1 MTPITRRLQDI
12 LSELPFPQVEKNPL
26 NWTFTENIKKLG
38 PDFYRKVIPLHLV
51 LSLEYSLLG
60 QQLRAKFLSKE
71 LVKQKEIE
79 EQLIT
84 ALMMAELLEH
94 IYQCY
99 LNVPRE
105 VVRLRQHQI
114 LYRELL
120 AELSKP
126 LPGKPK
132 KLETNP
138 SFSQDVRNTTVF
150 LNLYRLL
157 FIRSKRAFDVIATLG
172 TVSESYRNFVKV
184 LDKYTDPILAD
195 LAWLFFIPRLSVNL
209 FLLIKHTLPGP
220 WMSKEEKSLGL
231 SVRFSAQ
238 MQRRWFELGNDSIW
252 MTAGLINRFV
262 LTGALAPFAIY
273 VSITC
278 FAIDIILSVTRAYI
292 ELSRLYEVR
301 KQYEAMLKQTT
312 SLEEIKSIKEH
323 LEAINN
329 QLNFEWLR
337 LGSHMMTTTAIF
349 LSMVVAAPILAFN
362 PLIITI
368 GAVCLVA
375 VCFINFALF
384 QIIDESRPKD
394 TLVIPQGGLSK
405 LGFFAQKVRKEPILQ
420 LEKKHDVEV
429 EMLSSCSI

>member
-1 MTPITRRLQDI
+1 MTPITRHLQDI
-12 LSELPFPQVEKNPL
+12 LSELPFSQVEKNPL
-26 NWTFTENIKKLG
+26 NWIFTESIKKLG

-60 QQLRAKFLSKE
+60 QQLRAKFLSKQ
-71 LVKQKEIE
+71 LVNQKEIE

-94 IYQCY
+94 IYQYY
-99 LNVPRE
+99 LDVPRE
-105 VVRLRQHQI
+105 VVRLRQQQK

-120 AELSKP
+120 AEIIKP
-126 LPGKPK
+126 LSGDPK
-132 KLETNP
+132 KLKINP

-172 TVSESYRNFVKV
+172 TVSESYRNFVKI

-209 FLLIKHTLPGP
+209 FLLVKHTLPGP

-231 SVRFSAQ
+231 SVRFNAQ
-238 MQRRWFELGNDSIW
+238 MQRRWFELGNDSVW

-292 ELSRLYEVR
+292 ELSRLYELQ
-301 KQYEAMLKQTT
+301 KQYKEMLKQTSNST
-312 SLEEIKSIKEH
+312 ERKKIEAHLDTIK
-323 LEAINN
+323 N
-329 QLNFEWLR
+329 QLDFEWLR

-349 LSMVVAAPILAFN
+349 LSMAVALPILAFN
-362 PLIITI
+362 PFVIAI

-384 QIIDESRPKD
+384 QIIDECRPKD
-394 TLVIPQGGLSK
+394 ALVIPQGGLPK
-405 LGFFAQKVRKEPILQ
+405 LGFFAKKEQKDPIFLSEHDLV
-420 LEKKHDVEV
+420 LEQ
-429 EMLSSCSI
+429 LSSCSI

>member
-1 MTPITRRLQDI
+1 MTPITRHLQDI
-12 LSELPFPQVEKNPL
+12 LSELPFPQAGKNSL
-26 NWTFTENIKKLG
+26 NWSFSESIKKLG
-38 PDFYRKVIPLHLV
+38 PGFYRKVIPLHLV
-51 LSLEYSLLG
+51 LNLEYSLLG
-60 QQLRAKFLSKE
+60 QQLRAKFLSKQ
-71 LVKQKEIE
+71 LVKQKDIE

-94 IYQCY
+94 LYQYY

-120 AELSKP
+120 AEISEP

-132 KLETNP
+132 KLEINS
-138 SFSQDVRNTTVF
+138 SFSQDVRNTTVS

-172 TVSESYRNFVKV
+172 TVSESYRNFVKI

-195 LAWLFFIPRLSVNL
+195 LAWIFFLPRLSVNL
-209 FLLIKHTLPGP
+209 FLLMKHTLPGP

-231 SVRFSAQ
+231 SVRFHAQ
-238 MQRRWFELGNDSIW
+238 MQRRWFELGNDSVW
-252 MTAGLINRFV
+252 MTAGLVNRLV

-273 VSITC
+273 VSLTC
-278 FAIDIILSVTRAYI
+278 FAIDIILSVTRAYL
-292 ELSRLYEVR
+292 ELSRLYELR
-301 KQYEAMLKQTT
+301 KQYEAMLKQTN
-312 SLEEIKSIKEH
+312 SLEEIKSINEH

-362 PLIITI
+362 PLTIAI
-368 GAVCLVA
+368 GAICLVA

-405 LGFFAQKVRKEPILQ
+405 LGFFAKKAHKEPVLQ
-420 LEKKHDVEV
+420 PENELD
-429 EMLSSCSI
+429 LDLDNFSSYSI